1 MDLTQKCVLTD
12 EMSKLVAE
20 TMRESLF
27 DYAFDSDKVPSLN
40 LHFFCYDYLE
50 TQSLVDKKMMDEGN
64 MLPLCEELE
73 LLVSGENFQNV

>member
-40 LHFFCYDYLE
+40 LHFFLLRL
-50 TQSLVDKKMMDEGN
+50 SGN
-64 MLPLCEELE
+64 PKF
-73 LLVSGENFQNV
+73 S